1 MGFADIAS
9 TSTPWAKILLR
20 SAAAAQ
26 RTAANQQVPHNPTKK
41 ASVTQARKTPSTAGM
56 NITQTAAAGA
66 GAAPTQNMNSATGT
80 TVPTEPAQTY
90 DGSTAA
96 NPTNFPGQTPVDATS
111 PASMWNLENDPTYQA
126 AIASGQSTFNV
137 DKMNALAAMQ
147 NQQIAAQQQMTQQ
160 NQNASQAR
168 RQLAGNFAARGMQGG
183 AHGAYYRAQ
192 DQANADLITAQT
204 STKDQLAAL
213 NQDFLSKYGTV
224 GSDWTGTAVGQ
235 QYKNQAA
242 QQALTALTSRYTGV

>member
-9 TSTPWAKILLR
+9 SGTPWSKILLR
-20 SAAAAQ
+20 SAQAAQ
-26 RTAANQQVPHNPTKK
+26 RVAANQQVPHNPTKK

-56 NITQTAAAGA
+56 NITQAAAQNA
-66 GAAPTQNMNSATGT
+66 GAAPTQNTTSGTGT
-80 TVPTEPAQTY
+80 TVPTEQAQTY

-96 NPTNFPGQTPVDATS
+96 NPTNFPGQAPVEATS
-111 PASMWNLENDPTYQA
+111 AASMWNLQNDPTYQA
-126 AIASGQSTFNV
+126 AIASGQSTFNI
-137 DKMNALAAMQ
+137 DKMNALANLQ
-147 NQQIAAQQQMTQQ
+147 NQQISAQQNLTQQ
-160 NQNASQAR
+160 NQNAAQSR

-213 NQDFLSKYGTV
+213 NQDFLSKYGGV
-224 GSDWTGTAVGQ
+224 GADWTSTAVGQ
-235 QYKNQAA
+235 QYKNQAT
-242 QQALTALTSRYTGV
+242 QQALSALTSRYTGV